1 MSISAERLSEILERS
16 SRPHNHLCPRQ
27 VLGAR
32 VGLAGGAALGMDVP
46 RHDKNLLIIAE
57 TDGCFLSGLQA
68 ATGCAPNRRTLRVE
82 DYGKIAAS
90 FVNIETGEALRV
102 APKAD
107 VRARAFDYAPGIKKR
122 YYAMLTG
129 YQTMPDEELLSIE
142 EINLKQPVETIV
154 SRAGVRVDCALCGEE
169 IINER
174 ELIKQGEPLCL
185 ACAGRGYY
193 TVLVAKRE
201 TDSS

>member
-1 MSISAERLSEILERS
+1 MNVSAERLSEILERS
-16 SRPHNHLCPRQ
+16 SQPHNHLCPRQ

-32 VGLAGGAALGMDVP
+32 LGLAGGAALGMDLP
-46 RHDKNLLIIAE
+46 RHDKKLLVIAE

-102 APKAD
+102 APRRG

-142 EINLKQPVETIV
+142 EIHLEQPVESII
-154 SRAGVRVDCALCGEE
+154 SRAGVRVNCALCGEE

-174 ELIKQGEPLCL
+174 ELVVEGQTLCL
-185 ACAGRGYY
+185 SCAGRGYY
-193 TVLVAKRE
+193 V
-201 TDSS
+201 